1 MDSRPTR
8 QTDSLTEQL
17 NKWGV
22 CEEMRL
28 ETGGEFRVW
37 LGHGIFSTY
46 CRFLSFY
53 SNIETNVQFLM
64 SILNTRCVQS
74 MYDQVYFWKKNLK
87 NTFRNPSL
95 LLLGFGPPTQD
106 TGRQIWGKIKLE
118 RQRKRQIW
126 NTKSMKREKDK
137 KQREGCFSRIYQ
149 TYCKQM
155 EWWIMGEKLDILLK
169 YYWKSNIKKASSRI

>member
-46 CRFLSFY
+46 CQFLSFY
-53 SNIETNVQFLM
+53 SNIEINVQFLM

-106 TGRQIWGKIKLE
+106 TGRQGRERGKYGIPRVWKERKIRSRGRVVLAEFTKPTVNKWNDGSWGK
-118 RQRKRQIW
+118 
-126 NTKSMKREKDK
+126 S
-137 KQREGCFSRIYQ
+137 
-149 TYCKQM
+149 
-155 EWWIMGEKLDILLK
+155 
-169 YYWKSNIKKASSRI
+169 